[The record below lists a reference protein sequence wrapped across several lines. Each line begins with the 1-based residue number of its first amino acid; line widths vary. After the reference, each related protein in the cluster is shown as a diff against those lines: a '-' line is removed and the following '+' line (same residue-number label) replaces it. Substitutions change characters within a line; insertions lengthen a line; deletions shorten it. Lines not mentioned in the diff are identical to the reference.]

1 MWETYGL
8 ENEDLLWAGACFV
21 GGIAGHQRATCGA
34 VSSSVVSLGLRNR
47 CSLADEEKVR
57 QARMNAGR
65 EASELVRDVVEKFGS
80 VICLDITGIDFSK
93 PEERE
98 KFKELKIME
107 NVCDKIVQY
116 VVEKLYELDGKRGAI
131 KTPNG

>member
-1 MWETYGL
+1 
-8 ENEDLLWAGACFV
+8 
-21 GGIAGHQRATCGA
+21 
-34 VSSSVVSLGLRNR
+34 
-47 CSLADEEKVR
+47 
-57 QARMNAGR
+57 MNAGR